1 MNVTI
6 DIVSDLV
13 CPWCFIGKRRLA
25 EALARVEDQRP
36 GTGFQVNWLPF
47 FLNPETPPEG
57 EPYRAFLEAKFGGAA
72 KVARLQRTVAE
83 AGNDVELAFNFERIV
98 TRPNTLRAHRLV
110 YRAQAIGHRQ
120 AAVDALVERLFAAHF
135 QRGEDIGELTTLAEV
150 AAACG
155 DRKEEVLAYLESGAG
170 ERQVRSLADKVG
182 ALGVTGVPFL
192 IIQRRLT
199 VSGAQSGEVLAAA
212 IIQAMR

>member
-13 CPWCFIGKRRLA
+13 CPWCYIGKRRLA
-25 EALARVEDQRP
+25 EALALVEDRHP
-36 GTGFQVNWLPF
+36 ETRFQVNWLPF

-57 EPYRAFLEAKFGGAA
+57 EPYRAFLEAKFGGA
-72 KVARLQRTVAE
+72 KQVRELQRRVTE
-83 AGNDVELAFNFERIV
+83 AGNEVELAFNFERIV

-110 YRAQAIGHRQ
+110 YRAQSIGHRP
-120 AAVDALVERLFAAHF
+120 AAVEALVERLFAAHF
-135 QRGEDIGELTTLAEV
+135 QRGDDIGDVTTLGDI

-155 DRKEEVLAYLESGAG
+155 DRREEVLAYLESGAG
-170 ERQVRSLADKVG
+170 EPQVRSLAGRVG
-182 ALGVTGVPFL
+182 ALGVTGVPFF

-199 VSGAQSGEVLAAA
+199 VSGAQSGEVLAEA
-212 IIQAMR
+212 IVQAMR

>member
-1 MNVTI
+1 MNVTV

-25 EALARVEDQRP
+25 EALALVEDQHPETR
-36 GTGFQVNWLPF
+36 FQVNWLPF
-47 FLNPETPPEG
+47 FLNPDTPPEG
-57 EPYRAFLEAKFGGAA
+57 EPYRSFLEAKFGGA
-72 KVARLQRTVAE
+72 KQVHELQRRVTE
-83 AGNDVELAFNFERIV
+83 AGNEVELAFNFERIV
-98 TRPNTLRAHRLV
+98 TRPNTLRAHCLV
-110 YRAQAIGHRQ
+110 YRAQSIGHRPT
-120 AAVDALVERLFAAHF
+120 AVEALVERLFAAHF
-135 QRGEDIGELTTLAEV
+135 QRGDDIGDVTTLADI

-155 DRKEEVLAYLESGAG
+155 DRKDEVLAYLESGAG
-170 ERQVRSLADKVG
+170 EPQVRSLADKVG
-182 ALGVTGVPFL
+182 ALGVTGVPFF